1 MRTLTTSVIR
11 DDMQPCHAVLRS
23 RLVLMARWVLS
34 LLVMV
39 VLSVF
44 SMAGCAMPD
53 TACSAT
59 SVEPTDEETERS
71 MVEPITEATETAPP
85 STATEFGSSGSV
97 FDDQSSG
104 FGVFPAFA
112 PPIGLGGSTQEC
124 ELGNDPYST
133 CI

>member
-1 MRTLTTSVIR
+1 
-11 DDMQPCHAVLRS
+11 
-23 RLVLMARWVLS
+23 
-34 LLVMV
+34 MV
-39 VLSVF
+39 VLLALSVF
-44 SMAGCAMPD
+44 SIAGCAMPD

-59 SVEPTDEETERS
+59 SVEPADEESDRS
-71 MVEPITEATETAPP
+71 MAEPIAEPTETVSP
-85 STATEFGSSGSV
+85 STATEFGGSGSV

-104 FGVFPAFA
+104 FGVFPAFV

>member
-1 MRTLTTSVIR
+1 
-11 DDMQPCHAVLRS
+11 
-23 RLVLMARWVLS
+23 MARRVLLS
-34 LLVMV
+34 V
-39 VLSVF
+39 VIALSVF
-44 SMAGCAMPD
+44 SIAGCTMPD

-59 SVEPTDEETERS
+59 SVEPTDDETDGSLAES
-71 MVEPITEATETAPP
+71 IAEPTEAAPS
-85 STATEFGSSGSV
+85 STATEFGSGSV